1 MSLIHA
7 GKPGVKMRIGPGAG
21 VLVTDDRVLV
31 ASDVMPS
38 HNPAADVEWRNLAD
52 LTSYRMG
59 TDILLNPP
67 VPPFLFVAFGKK
79 PDIRASLRISVSRD
93 IIEFCGDGAMT
104 IRRRSVFAAYE
115 QLDGVPPATYRTLS
129 GLLHRQ
135 ARDPMAEDVRDAIA
149 KILDE
154 QGDLARR
161 ALSVAKRG
169 PQRNTPEY
177 HALSRLLTARD
188 KLKEA
193 SK

>member
-1 MSLIHA
+1 MVLTKPDLWLYDRFVRFLDPFGHDPIQGLLRGLSVVLSTQVNP
-7 GKPGVKMRIGPGAG
+7 GKDAHRSGAG

-93 IIEFCGDGAMT
+93 IIEFCGDG
-104 IRRRSVFAAYE
+104 R
-115 QLDGVPPATYRTLS
+115 
-129 GLLHRQ
+129 
-135 ARDPMAEDVRDAIA
+135 
-149 KILDE
+149 
-154 QGDLARR
+154 
-161 ALSVAKRG
+161 
-169 PQRNTPEY
+169 
-177 HALSRLLTARD
+177 
-188 KLKEA
+188 
-193 SK
+193 